1 MKQRDLTNSTTKTE
15 SVVRSYDQLL
25 LQECCTT
32 PRINARYNKTIITQW
47 KEGNLH
53 DGYILYTIYIY
64 IYKTYTYMFIRCILR
79 SKYLSKT

>member
-32 PRINARYNKTIITQW
+32 PRVYARGTTKPLSHNGKKGTFMMATYCIQYII
-47 KEGNLH
+47 
-53 DGYILYTIYIY
+53 IYV
-64 IYKTYTYMFIRCILR
+64 YMFI
-79 SKYLSKT
+79 